1 MRQLELS
8 AHAGG
13 QHVSEDLAKVQLSEL
28 YPLAHFVV
36 GVRNS
41 ASQWVVWPDFYG
53 DWPRP

>member
-13 QHVSEDLAKVQLSEL
+13 QHVSEELAKVQLSEL
-28 YPLAHFVV
+28 YALAHFVV